1 MIEFGIIRAAAEK
14 YYLKQCN
21 TRKKKPRNVRQAR
34 DKYLFISI
42 ILSCEKQQGGE
53 QRFSLHVTFFFVTV
67 IQEWGREWTRV
78 GWMCSEWRR
87 EEWHWQQH
95 YMNERKKKMT
105 VGSWRIRRWWNWR
118 GPKCRRT
125 THRNCYQHERQLWQP
140 HGAAAADDVGGYRLG
155 SLLAEYQ

>member
-67 IQEWGREWTRV
+67 IQEWGRE
-78 GWMCSEWRR
+78 
-87 EEWHWQQH
+87 
-95 YMNERKKKMT
+95 
-105 VGSWRIRRWWNWR
+105 
-118 GPKCRRT
+118 
-125 THRNCYQHERQLWQP
+125 
-140 HGAAAADDVGGYRLG
+140 
-155 SLLAEYQ
+155 